1 MCRGWACQHPGNG
14 VEPQWNANPYSPGS
28 RAVVRCAY
36 VVGVVV
42 RAVLVTPLSGPL
54 ARFGK
59 AGALALAL
67 WADRSGVRLE
77 VIDAYPSAASAIQ
90 AAEASR
96 PDVLFG
102 PYGSGPALAAAA
114 ASKGVLWNHGGA
126 TARLVRPAYPRVVN
140 VESPAYRYLAAVL
153 ETLAA
158 DGLGEG
164 SEVVIMHV
172 DTGFGREVAEGAA
185 MAARRLGLP
194 RRSVS
199 FRPGRARDV
208 LAQVPAGDVLL
219 SAGSFDDDIAIAQWD
234 SEHRW
239 RTVGLVAAGVDDL
252 RHAIGDRVEGLYGPC
267 QWFDDGTDHPA
278 DGPNSAW
285 FSQCYRDANGAEPP
299 YPAAAAFAA
308 GVLWQR
314 CVKVAGTVESLPVL
328 AASQR
333 LDTTTLFGRFR
344 VDPVTGVQTGHQI
357 RVVRWRDGQR
367 VVVDRPRRRM

>member
-1 MCRGWACQHPGNG
+1 
-14 VEPQWNANPYSPGS
+14 
-28 RAVVRCAY
+28 
-36 VVGVVV
+36 VGVAA
-42 RAVLVTPLSGPL
+42 RAVLATPLSGPL

-59 AGALALAL
+59 AGASALAL
-67 WADRSGVRLE
+67 WAQHSAVSLR

-96 PDVLFG
+96 PDVVFG
-102 PYGSGPALAAAA
+102 PYGAGSALAAAA
-114 ASKGVLWNHGGA
+114 ASTGVVWNHGGA
-126 TARLVRPAYPRVVN
+126 TARLARPAYPRVVN

-164 SEVVIMHV
+164 SEVVIVHV

-185 MAARRLGLP
+185 VAARRLGLLW
-194 RRSVS
+194 RLVT
-199 FRPGRARDV
+199 FRPGRPTDV
-208 LAQVPAGDVLL
+208 LAQIPAGDVLL
-219 SAGSFDDDIAIAQWD
+219 SAGSFEDDVAIAQWD
-234 SEHRW
+234 GEHRW
-239 RTVGLVAAGVDDL
+239 RAIGLVAAGVDEL

-267 QWFDDGTDHPA
+267 QWFDDGTDDPA
-278 DGPNSAW
+278 DGPSSEW

-314 CVKVAGTVESLPVL
+314 CVNEAGTVESLPVR

-333 LDTTTLFGRFR
+333 LDTTTLFGRFH
-344 VDPVTGVQTGHQI
+344 VDSVTGVQTGHQI
-357 RVVRWRDGQR
+357 RVVQWRGGQR
-367 VVVDRPRRRM
+367 VLLDRPLRKNGSPPEVPL